1 MKKLHGF
8 VAATIDDLAEFRATG
23 TLWVHEKTGAQVYH
37 LAADDRENLVSFVF
51 PTPPDD
57 DTGVAHILE
66 HSVLCGSKQ
75 YPTKD
80 PFLYLLK
87 SSLNTFLNAMTYP
100 DKTVYPVASV
110 VPKDFMNLL
119 EVYADAV
126 FFPLLK
132 PEAFFISLF
141 LFFLCLSSYH

>member
-1 MKKLHGF
+1 MEGRIAVKKLHGF
-8 VAATIDDLAEFRATG
+8 VSQSVDDLAEFRAQG

-37 LAADDRENLVSFVF
+37 LAADDPENLVAFVF
-51 PTPPDD
+51 PTPPAD

-66 HSVLCGSKQ
+66 HSVLCGSRHF
-75 YPTKD
+75 PTKD

-100 DKTVYPVASV
+100 DKTVYPVDSV
-110 VPKDFMNLL
+110 VPKDFLNLL

-132 PEAFFISLF
+132 PEAFRQE
-141 LFFLCLSSYH
+141 